1 MHVTFKERAMLHIFH
16 DNKTISTNSTYQ
28 KMFYKYV
35 SYIYFSQQ
43 IINWFYL
50 IPFEKQN
57 AM

>member
-1 MHVTFKERAMLHIFH
+1 MLHIFH
-16 DNKTISTNSTYQ
+16 DNKTITTNSTYQ
-28 KMFYKYV
+28 KMYYKYV